1 MKLKTKQKGTWVGR
15 GYELGPGASLIWIL
29 LSLLKCIPCQEFFIL
44 LFPLSLASLIYFSSL
59 SWIIAWTQKHTIYLF
74 LKMRVLYV
82 CVSFSHLLFQLVQ
95 PRYYL
100 FIPLCQLSLREL
112 FILFYPQVIFSS
124 SLCNPFYEYMHT
136 HWTLLLKYY
145 EFYFPKINYEFSSYL
160 TNL

>member
-1 MKLKTKQKGTWVGR
+1 MWVPQLHMSPPTS
-15 GYELGPGASLIWIL
+15 YLSKHHHHPPNFPKPASW
-29 LSLLKCIPCQEFFIL
+29 KWPFIL
-44 LFPLSLASLIYFSSL
+44 LFSLSLASLIYFSSL

-74 LKMRVLYV
+74 LKMRVMYV

-95 PRYYL
+95 PLYYL

-112 FILFYPQVIFSS
+112 FILFFYLQVIFSS

-145 EFYFPKINYEFSSYL
+145 EFYFPKINYEFPSYL
-160 TNL
+160 THL